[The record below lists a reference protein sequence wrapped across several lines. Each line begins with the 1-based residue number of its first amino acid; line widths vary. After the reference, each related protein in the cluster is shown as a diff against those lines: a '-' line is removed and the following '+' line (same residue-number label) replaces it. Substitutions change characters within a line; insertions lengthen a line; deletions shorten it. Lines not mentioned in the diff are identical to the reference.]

1 MILSAL
7 VLFCCNAIPA
17 DAPRT
22 PAAPPSRA
30 AVTLTTTDR
39 SADSTSSKPDAPLPK
54 LTGGAS
60 SKAGSDLEAA
70 SESAAE
76 PAALPPISSPVKP
89 AVTDSYES
97 PTDRKIWYGL
107 MVAGHGAAAFDAWTT
122 RRAISGGYGV
132 EGDPWQRPFANS
144 GAIYATTQITPLIM
158 DYLGHRMMRSR
169 HKWMRKTW
177 WVPQAASASVSL
189 GAGIHNYRMVP

>member
-1 MILSAL
+1 LILSAL

-17 DAPRT
+17 DGPRT
-22 PAAPPSRA
+22 AIVPPSPA
-30 AVTLTTTDR
+30 GVTLITSDR
-39 SADSTSSKPDAPLPK
+39 TADTTSSKPDAPLPK
-54 LTGGAS
+54 LGAAS
-60 SKAGSDLEAA
+60 SSKTGTDLESTGEA
-70 SESAAE
+70 AAE

-89 AVTDSYES
+89 AVADSYES
-97 PTDRKIWYGL
+97 ATDRKIWYGL
-107 MVAGHGAAAFDAWTT
+107 MVAAHGAAAFDAWTT

-132 EGDPWQRPFANS
+132 EGDPLQRPFANS

-169 HKWMRKTW
+169 HEWMRKTW
-177 WVPQAASASVSL
+177 WIPQAASASVSL